1 MAVPTSRG
9 QLINFGLRKLGYPV
23 LEINLDT
30 DQIHDALDDTLQ
42 LYQERHYNGI
52 ERMFLKYKITQE
64 DIDRGSAKGTDGVGI
79 VTTTGIQT
87 SNVTVTSN
95 FYENSNFIAVPD
107 HVIGVNKIFK
117 FDSSANLISTGAIS
131 GSGSVL
137 VTGSGTFE
145 PTATNTYTGGTTV
158 DGGIIAAYTDRNW
171 GAVPGSVDSDN
182 IILKNGGE
190 LYMAEQKQAIQ
201 PNTKVLAQFIRDLS
215 FENIL
220 AQKGLDTNTP
230 PDIKVQ
236 VNLDAKKRTTDNQY
250 EVLIKLSVVS
260 SAKKETSEPSD
271 DTKKSKLFVAES
283 ENSKLFILEIEYGGI
298 FEVTGVPEDQ
308 IHPYLMIECPRILFP
323 YLRRIVGDVTRDG
336 GFPPLNLEQIN
347 FLALYQN
354 EVARRQAEAEKA
366 TKN

>member
-1 MAVPTSRG
+1 
-9 QLINFGLRKLGYPV
+9 
-23 LEINLDT
+23 
-30 DQIHDALDDTLQ
+30 
-42 LYQERHYNGI
+42 
-52 ERMFLKYKITQE
+52 
-64 DIDRGSAKGTDGVGI
+64 
-79 VTTTGIQT
+79 
-87 SNVTVTSN
+87 
-95 FYENSNFIAVPD
+95 
-107 HVIGVNKIFK
+107 
-117 FDSSANLISTGAIS
+117 
-131 GSGSVL
+131 
-137 VTGSGTFE
+137 
-145 PTATNTYTGGTTV
+145 
-158 DGGIIAAYTDRNW
+158 
-171 GAVPGSVDSDN
+171 
-182 IILKNGGE
+182 
-190 LYMAEQKQAIQ
+190 MAEQKQAIQ

-230 PDIKVQ
+230 PDIQVK
-236 VNLDAKKRTTDNQY
+236 VNLDAKKRKSENQY

-260 SAKKETSEPSD
+260 SAETEDSNN
-271 DTKKSKLFVAES
+271 S

-354 EVARRQAEAEKA
+354 EIARRQAEAEKA

>member
-1 MAVPTSRG
+1 
-9 QLINFGLRKLGYPV
+9 
-23 LEINLDT
+23 
-30 DQIHDALDDTLQ
+30 
-42 LYQERHYNGI
+42 
-52 ERMFLKYKITQE
+52 
-64 DIDRGSAKGTDGVGI
+64 
-79 VTTTGIQT
+79 
-87 SNVTVTSN
+87 
-95 FYENSNFIAVPD
+95 
-107 HVIGVNKIFK
+107 
-117 FDSSANLISTGAIS
+117 
-131 GSGSVL
+131 
-137 VTGSGTFE
+137 
-145 PTATNTYTGGTTV
+145 
-158 DGGIIAAYTDRNW
+158 
-171 GAVPGSVDSDN
+171 
-182 IILKNGGE
+182 
-190 LYMAEQKQAIQ
+190 MAEQTQSIQ

-230 PDIKVQ
+230 PDIKVK
-236 VNLDAKKRTTDNQY
+236 VNLDAKKRKSENQY

-260 SAKKETSEPSD
+260 SAKTENSS
-271 DTKKSKLFVAES
+271 ES

-354 EVARRQAEAEKA
+354 EIARRQAEAEKA

>member
-1 MAVPTSRG
+1 
-9 QLINFGLRKLGYPV
+9 
-23 LEINLDT
+23 
-30 DQIHDALDDTLQ
+30 
-42 LYQERHYNGI
+42 
-52 ERMFLKYKITQE
+52 
-64 DIDRGSAKGTDGVGI
+64 
-79 VTTTGIQT
+79 
-87 SNVTVTSN
+87 
-95 FYENSNFIAVPD
+95 
-107 HVIGVNKIFK
+107 
-117 FDSSANLISTGAIS
+117 
-131 GSGSVL
+131 
-137 VTGSGTFE
+137 
-145 PTATNTYTGGTTV
+145 
-158 DGGIIAAYTDRNW
+158 
-171 GAVPGSVDSDN
+171 
-182 IILKNGGE
+182 
-190 LYMAEQKQAIQ
+190 MAEQKQAIQ

-230 PDIKVQ
+230 PDIKVK
-236 VNLDAKKRTTDNQY
+236 VNMDAKKRKSENQY

-260 SAKKETSEPSD
+260 SAKTENSS
-271 DTKKSKLFVAES
+271 ES

-354 EVARRQAEAEKA
+354 EIARRQAEAEKA

>member
-1 MAVPTSRG
+1 
-9 QLINFGLRKLGYPV
+9 
-23 LEINLDT
+23 
-30 DQIHDALDDTLQ
+30 
-42 LYQERHYNGI
+42 
-52 ERMFLKYKITQE
+52 
-64 DIDRGSAKGTDGVGI
+64 
-79 VTTTGIQT
+79 
-87 SNVTVTSN
+87 
-95 FYENSNFIAVPD
+95 
-107 HVIGVNKIFK
+107 
-117 FDSSANLISTGAIS
+117 
-131 GSGSVL
+131 
-137 VTGSGTFE
+137 
-145 PTATNTYTGGTTV
+145 
-158 DGGIIAAYTDRNW
+158 
-171 GAVPGSVDSDN
+171 
-182 IILKNGGE
+182 
-190 LYMAEQKQAIQ
+190 MAEQKQAIQ

-230 PDIKVQ
+230 PDIKVK
-236 VNLDAKKRTTDNQY
+236 VNLDAKKRKSENQY

-260 SAKKETSEPSD
+260 SAKTENSS
-271 DTKKSKLFVAES
+271 ES

-354 EVARRQAEAEKA
+354 EITRRQAEAEKA

>member
-1 MAVPTSRG
+1 
-9 QLINFGLRKLGYPV
+9 
-23 LEINLDT
+23 
-30 DQIHDALDDTLQ
+30 
-42 LYQERHYNGI
+42 
-52 ERMFLKYKITQE
+52 
-64 DIDRGSAKGTDGVGI
+64 
-79 VTTTGIQT
+79 
-87 SNVTVTSN
+87 
-95 FYENSNFIAVPD
+95 
-107 HVIGVNKIFK
+107 
-117 FDSSANLISTGAIS
+117 
-131 GSGSVL
+131 
-137 VTGSGTFE
+137 
-145 PTATNTYTGGTTV
+145 
-158 DGGIIAAYTDRNW
+158 
-171 GAVPGSVDSDN
+171 
-182 IILKNGGE
+182 
-190 LYMAEQKQAIQ
+190 MAEQKQAIQ

-230 PDIKVQ
+230 PDIKVK
-236 VNLDAKKRTTDNQY
+236 VNLDAKKRKSENHY

-260 SAKKETSEPSD
+260 SAKTENSS
-271 DTKKSKLFVAES
+271 ES

-354 EVARRQAEAEKA
+354 EIARRQAEAEKA

>member
-1 MAVPTSRG
+1 
-9 QLINFGLRKLGYPV
+9 
-23 LEINLDT
+23 
-30 DQIHDALDDTLQ
+30 
-42 LYQERHYNGI
+42 
-52 ERMFLKYKITQE
+52 
-64 DIDRGSAKGTDGVGI
+64 
-79 VTTTGIQT
+79 
-87 SNVTVTSN
+87 
-95 FYENSNFIAVPD
+95 
-107 HVIGVNKIFK
+107 
-117 FDSSANLISTGAIS
+117 
-131 GSGSVL
+131 
-137 VTGSGTFE
+137 
-145 PTATNTYTGGTTV
+145 
-158 DGGIIAAYTDRNW
+158 
-171 GAVPGSVDSDN
+171 
-182 IILKNGGE
+182 
-190 LYMAEQKQAIQ
+190 MAEQKQAIQ

-230 PDIKVQ
+230 PDIKVK
-236 VNLDAKKRTTDNQY
+236 VNLDAKKRKSENQY

-260 SAKKETSEPSD
+260 SAKTENS
-271 DTKKSKLFVAES
+271 SKS

-354 EVARRQAEAEKA
+354 EIARRQAEAEKA

>member
-1 MAVPTSRG
+1 
-9 QLINFGLRKLGYPV
+9 
-23 LEINLDT
+23 
-30 DQIHDALDDTLQ
+30 
-42 LYQERHYNGI
+42 
-52 ERMFLKYKITQE
+52 
-64 DIDRGSAKGTDGVGI
+64 
-79 VTTTGIQT
+79 
-87 SNVTVTSN
+87 
-95 FYENSNFIAVPD
+95 
-107 HVIGVNKIFK
+107 
-117 FDSSANLISTGAIS
+117 
-131 GSGSVL
+131 
-137 VTGSGTFE
+137 
-145 PTATNTYTGGTTV
+145 
-158 DGGIIAAYTDRNW
+158 
-171 GAVPGSVDSDN
+171 
-182 IILKNGGE
+182 
-190 LYMAEQKQAIQ
+190 MAEQKQAIQ

-230 PDIKVQ
+230 PDIKVK
-236 VNLDAKKRTTDNQY
+236 VNLDAKKRKSENQY

-260 SAKKETSEPSD
+260 SAKTENSS
-271 DTKKSKLFVAES
+271 ES

-354 EVARRQAEAEKA
+354 EIARRQAEAVKA